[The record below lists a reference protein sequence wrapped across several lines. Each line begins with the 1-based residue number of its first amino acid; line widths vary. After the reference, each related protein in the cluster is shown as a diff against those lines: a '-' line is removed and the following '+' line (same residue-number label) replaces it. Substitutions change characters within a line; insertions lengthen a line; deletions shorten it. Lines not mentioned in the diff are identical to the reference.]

1 MKYAETVAPDEI
13 PEGKNIWLSP
23 GKTLT
28 IPENGATINS
38 IRTSYGKPS
47 TIIDGTRTEDGTMV
61 GSQIKLSTGAICLD
75 GDDRPYLKAPI
86 DAGDKRIYLMERAGK
101 HQHVNSR
108 LSGSDGL
115 TLANWS
121 QSSSTGSDGT
131 GVTIEGDAVD
141 SDYTGD
147 TYVYNYTISKADFLP
162 AGVERTGNVY
172 VYGYL
177 LFEAHNVNMNALYG
191 SGVVQLTAYQD
202 SRILTLGYDG
212 KDGNFQG
219 DIKRAKGTFSIS
231 KIGAGCQRFGGECT
245 HNGNTTIEEGILQF
259 DGSVTQS
266 KITVKDGACLAGV
279 GSIALDA
286 KLENNTVLY
295 PGSAYLADDKTLDFA
310 SKLTFGEST
319 TLRLKVYSK
328 SSVSSV
334 DVAGAFSATGDVT
347 VELDKDTFRGE
358 ACILKSSEPLQANF
372 VRGLNCGHLQ
382 LRNNDTE
389 LWLLGNT
396 SFMILVR

>member
-1 MKYAETVAPDEI
+1 MD
-13 PEGKNIWLSP
+13 
-23 GKTLT
+23 
-28 IPENGATINS
+28 
-38 IRTSYGKPS
+38 
-47 TIIDGTRTEDGTMV
+47 

-75 GDDRPYLKAPI
+75 SSERVYLKAPI

-202 SRILTLGYDG
+202 SRMLTLGYDG

-231 KIGAGCQRFGGECT
+231 KIGTGCQRFGGECT
-245 HNGNTTIEEGILQF
+245 HNGNTTIEQGILQF

-310 SKLTFGEST
+310 SKLTFGESA

-328 SSVSSV
+328 STVSSV
-334 DVAGAFSATGDVT
+334 DVAGAFSAAGDVT